1 MTDIPSLR
9 KIQIELG
16 QLPSSSIPIP
26 PQQKSPDELKDD
38 INANRNSITDGMVRN
53 GFSADFVRDLLGKLT
68 PEEIYLASLYLPQI
82 ITRFSE
88 MDKRR
93 VRVDYV
99 VKFIKNHDFNGPI
112 FIPSISRLNSTHV
125 KPTEP
130 VYSPPSLEKDR
141 ILLESAICLAKW
153 EGKMSGISY
162 QDWPRPQQLDR
173 DNNVIRK
180 IRNYSLNVYS
190 DDVIDQIR
198 KQPYAFENFRYLLSL
213 SKLPHT
219 RLEDAYNKTLQLR
232 TALSNF
238 SGDFSIS
245 QAETIKNILKENGG
259 RMRDAQDAYINSINV
274 AAGGIFAYDDD
285 AKKIFSSPSVW
296 GFKCIA
302 QQTYPNQDIPYGN
315 WLDNIA
321 DLVLE
326 RIDCFVDFFK
336 KLNQTSILRL
346 GGKINK
352 KKAKRKTKRKT
363 NKKRKYKKVKT
374 IKRRK

>member
-9 KIQIELG
+9 KMQIALG
-16 QLPSSSIPIP
+16 QLPSSTIPIP
-26 PQQKSPDELKDD
+26 PQQKSPDELKYD
-38 INANRNSITDGMVRN
+38 IHANRNSITDGLVRN

-88 MDKRR
+88 MDKSR

-99 VKFIKNHDFNGPI
+99 VQFIKNHDFNGPI
-112 FIPSISRLNSTHV
+112 FRPSISRLNSTHV

-130 VYSPPSLEKDR
+130 VYSPPPLEKDR

-153 EGKMSGISY
+153 EDNISGINN
-162 QDWPRPQQLDR
+162 QHWPRAQVLQE
-173 DNNVIRK
+173 NWSIRK
-180 IRNYSLNVYS
+180 NKQHPLNDYS

-198 KQPYAFENFRYLLSL
+198 KQRYSYENFIYLLSL

-245 QAETIKNILKENGG
+245 QVETIKNILKENGR

-274 AAGGIFAYDDD
+274 AAGGIFAYEDD
-285 AKKIFSSPSVW
+285 ANKIFSSPGSW
-296 GFKCIA
+296 GFKSFG
-302 QQTYPNQDIPYGN
+302 QQTASNQDIPYGN
-315 WLDNIA
+315 WRENIA
-321 DLVLE
+321 ELVLE

-336 KLNQTSILRL
+336 KLNQISILRL
-346 GGKINK
+346 GGKMNK
-352 KKAKRKTKRKT
+352 KKAKRKT

-374 IKRRK
+374 IKRRR

>member
-9 KIQIELG
+9 KMQIALG
-16 QLPSSSIPIP
+16 QLPSSTIPIP
-26 PQQKSPDELKDD
+26 PQQKSPDELKYD
-38 INANRNSITDGMVRN
+38 IHANRNSITDGLVRN

-99 VKFIKNHDFNGPI
+99 VQFIKNHDFNGPI
-112 FIPSISRLNSTHV
+112 FRPSISRLNSTHV

-130 VYSPPSLEKDR
+130 VYSPPPLEKDR

-153 EGKMSGISY
+153 EDNISGINN
-162 QDWPRPQQLDR
+162 QHWPRPHELDR
-173 DNNVIRK
+173 DNYFIRK
-180 IRNYSLNVYS
+180 NKQHPLNDYS
-190 DDVIDQIR
+190 DDIIDQIR

-213 SKLPHT
+213 SKLSDIKLT
-219 RLEDAYNKTLQLR
+219 EMYNKTLELR

-245 QAETIKNILKENGG
+245 QGETIKNILKENGG
-259 RMRDAQDAYINSINV
+259 RMRDAQDAYMNSIGR
-274 AAGGIFAYDDD
+274 AGSSIVIVGEDITHS
-285 AKKIFSSPSVW
+285 IFSSPGSW
-296 GFKCIA
+296 GFKSFG
-302 QQTYPNQDIPYGN
+302 QQTQPNQDIPYGN
-315 WLDNIA
+315 WRENIA

-336 KLNQTSILRL
+336 KLNQISILRL
-346 GGKINK
+346 GGKMK
-352 KKAKRKTKRKT
+352 TKRTKRKT

-374 IKRRK
+374 IKRRR